1 MKNVNVLLKHGGDKK
16 TNVHFA
22 RGIDKTLKLKR
33 LLIYSS
39 GEMNICFCPTIIC
52 IFAPLNDVNLGEKKQ
67 AEN

>member
-39 GEMNICFCPTIIC
+39 GKMNICFCPTVC
-52 IFAPLNDVNLGEKKQ
+52 IFAPLNEVNLGGKKQ

>member
-1 MKNVNVLLKHGGDKK
+1 MKNVNVLLKYGGDKK
-16 TNVHFA
+16 TNVHFT

-39 GEMNICFCPTIIC
+39 GKMNIYFCPTIC
-52 IFAPLNDVNLGEKKQ
+52 IFAPPNDVNLGEKKQ